1 MNAGIEGNKERRRA
15 MYKFIDVNEASSG
28 DALPAEALNING
40 EYIENM
46 VQGYRTLSTK
56 GREALASELDYYE
69 MKARDGAVNKSKR
82 YPPRIIT
89 VRYQLLA
96 KSAEEYRE
104 SYNMLGYIL
113 SANEATLIFNDEKD
127 KFYIGTVT
135 EIGEVEEGRNCVV
148 GEFEIFCADPFK
160 YSVTEY
166 EAFGNQNSNTILV
179 DYGGTYKSFPKLC
192 VDFHEENDNETSLS
206 TNGECGF
213 VAFFNENEKIIQ
225 LGNPNELDSS
235 YIPPSTTTLVNSVFS
250 NHDSY
255 GATAQAKWKQNIGV
269 TTGSDVVQTGV
280 AGMGTSSYDAPAI
293 NRDTY
298 GILLENKA
306 TTSGDI
312 IFYYTVKARATN
324 RTEKTADIS
333 IAITVKLKEATAIFG
348 SSNALKA
355 KIMIGGVWQEVY
367 LKKTEEIWYGN
378 TGYTINAT
386 FSIGN
391 LSSEATTLSGIKFK
405 VERTDKPGDESGVLP
420 ETVCSGMVINAYK
433 SYAPSRYYL
442 TSKEFGTGTYW
453 HGASVTRTIQ
463 NAVNCKLLYS
473 NTFAIGSGWDGA
485 SQVGVFQA
493 LLVGGKQII
502 AGVSIVKGG
511 YGSNATIYFFVKGAV
526 AYKTDVDVAHGN
538 FWFNDRTA
546 TLIDKNGAEIT
557 FTVNGIC
564 KKFTDQ
570 SITDTGVD
578 SITFLFGQ
586 HAQQPVLTDNG
597 LHYAKVIKDV
607 KEATI
612 DIKNVFTPNDKVI
625 ADCESGNIYR
635 NGILEQGLGAL
646 GNDWE
651 DFYLKQGINQI
662 GTAYS
667 SFVKQGYE
675 PKFKVKYREVFL

>member
-1 MNAGIEGNKERRRA
+1 

-148 GEFEIFCADPFK
+148 GEFEIFCVDPFK

-235 YIPPSTTTLVNSVFS
+235 YIPPSATTLVNSVFS

-255 GATAQAKWKQNIGV
+255 GETAQAQWKQNIGV
-269 TTGSDVVQTGV
+269 TTGTDVVQAGI
-280 AGMGTSSYDAPAI
+280 AGMGISSYDAPAI
-293 NRDTY
+293 SRDTY
-298 GILLENKA
+298 GILLENK
-306 TTSGDI
+306 TTMSGNI
-312 IFYYTVKARATN
+312 LFEYTVKARATN
-324 RTEKTADIS
+324 RTEKTVDIS
-333 IAITVKLKEATAIFG
+333 IAVTAKLKDVAAIFG
-348 SSNALKA
+348 SLNVLKA
-355 KIMIGGVWQEVY
+355 KIMLGGVWQEIY
-367 LKKTEEIWYGN
+367 LKKAGETWQGN
-378 TGYTINAT
+378 TGYTVSAT
-386 FSIGN
+386 FTIGN

-405 VERTDKPGDESGVLP
+405 VDRMDSVGDESGVLP
-420 ETVCSGMVINAYK
+420 ETICSSIVINPYK
-433 SYAPSRYYL
+433 NYTPSKYYL

-463 NAVNCKLLYS
+463 NSVNCKLLYS

-546 TLIDKNGAEIT
+546 TLIEKNGAEIT

>member
-225 LGNPNELDSS
+225 LVCC
-235 YIPPSTTTLVNSVFS
+235 IV
-250 NHDSY
+250 
-255 GATAQAKWKQNIGV
+255 
-269 TTGSDVVQTGV
+269 
-280 AGMGTSSYDAPAI
+280 
-293 NRDTY
+293 
-298 GILLENKA
+298 
-306 TTSGDI
+306 DI
-312 IFYYTVKARATN
+312 
-324 RTEKTADIS
+324 
-333 IAITVKLKEATAIFG
+333 
-348 SSNALKA
+348 
-355 KIMIGGVWQEVY
+355 
-367 LKKTEEIWYGN
+367 
-378 TGYTINAT
+378 
-386 FSIGN
+386 
-391 LSSEATTLSGIKFK
+391 
-405 VERTDKPGDESGVLP
+405 
-420 ETVCSGMVINAYK
+420 
-433 SYAPSRYYL
+433 
-442 TSKEFGTGTYW
+442 
-453 HGASVTRTIQ
+453 
-463 NAVNCKLLYS
+463 
-473 NTFAIGSGWDGA
+473 
-485 SQVGVFQA
+485 
-493 LLVGGKQII
+493 
-502 AGVSIVKGG
+502 
-511 YGSNATIYFFVKGAV
+511 
-526 AYKTDVDVAHGN
+526 
-538 FWFNDRTA
+538 
-546 TLIDKNGAEIT
+546 
-557 FTVNGIC
+557 
-564 KKFTDQ
+564 
-570 SITDTGVD
+570 
-578 SITFLFGQ
+578 
-586 HAQQPVLTDNG
+586 
-597 LHYAKVIKDV
+597 
-607 KEATI
+607 
-612 DIKNVFTPNDKVI
+612 
-625 ADCESGNIYR
+625 
-635 NGILEQGLGAL
+635 
-646 GNDWE
+646 
-651 DFYLKQGINQI
+651 
-662 GTAYS
+662 
-667 SFVKQGYE
+667 
-675 PKFKVKYREVFL
+675 

>member
-1 MNAGIEGNKERRRA
+1 M
-15 MYKFIDVNEASSG
+15 
-28 DALPAEALNING
+28 
-40 EYIENM
+40 
-46 VQGYRTLSTK
+46 
-56 GREALASELDYYE
+56 
-69 MKARDGAVNKSKR
+69 
-82 YPPRIIT
+82 
-89 VRYQLLA
+89 
-96 KSAEEYRE
+96 
-104 SYNMLGYIL
+104 
-113 SANEATLIFNDEKD
+113 
-127 KFYIGTVT
+127 
-135 EIGEVEEGRNCVV
+135 
-148 GEFEIFCADPFK
+148 
-160 YSVTEY
+160 
-166 EAFGNQNSNTILV
+166 
-179 DYGGTYKSFPKLC
+179 
-192 VDFHEENDNETSLS
+192 
-206 TNGECGF
+206 
-213 VAFFNENEKIIQ
+213 
-225 LGNPNELDSS
+225 
-235 YIPPSTTTLVNSVFS
+235 
-250 NHDSY
+250 
-255 GATAQAKWKQNIGV
+255 
-269 TTGSDVVQTGV
+269 
-280 AGMGTSSYDAPAI
+280 
-293 NRDTY
+293 
-298 GILLENKA
+298 
-306 TTSGDI
+306 
-312 IFYYTVKARATN
+312 
-324 RTEKTADIS
+324 
-333 IAITVKLKEATAIFG
+333 
-348 SSNALKA
+348 
-355 KIMIGGVWQEVY
+355 
-367 LKKTEEIWYGN
+367 
-378 TGYTINAT
+378 
-386 FSIGN
+386 
-391 LSSEATTLSGIKFK
+391 
-405 VERTDKPGDESGVLP
+405 
-420 ETVCSGMVINAYK
+420 SGMVINAYK

-442 TSKEFGTGTYW
+442 TSREFGTGTYW

-546 TLIDKNGAEIT
+546 TLIEKNGAEIT